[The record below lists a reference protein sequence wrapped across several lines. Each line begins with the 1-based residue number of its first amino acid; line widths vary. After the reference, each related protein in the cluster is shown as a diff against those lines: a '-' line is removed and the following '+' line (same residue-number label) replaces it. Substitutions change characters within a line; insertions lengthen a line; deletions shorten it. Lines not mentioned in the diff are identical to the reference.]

1 MQTVVTTTQFLRKA
15 ESLFSQDDLDAL
27 VDFLAFNPRAGVEIV
42 GTGGFR
48 KLRYA
53 LPGRGKSGGAR
64 VIYFFFDEDVPLHL
78 VSCFAKN
85 EKDNI
90 SAADVNTLS
99 KISAA
104 IKAEA
109 RRRRS

>member
-1 MQTVVTTTQFLRKA
+1 VQTVVTTAQFLRKA
-15 ESLFSQDDLDAL
+15 EGIFSQADLEAL
-27 VDFLAFNPRAGVEIV
+27 IDFLAFNPKAGVEIV

-48 KLRYA
+48 KLRFA

-64 VIYFFFDEDVPLHL
+64 VIYFFFDEGVPIHL

-85 EKDNI
+85 DQANI

>member
-1 MQTVVTTTQFLRKA
+1 MQTVVTTSHFLRKA
-15 ESLFSQDDLDAL
+15 ESLFSRADLDAL
-27 VDFLAFNPRAGVEIV
+27 VDFLAFHPRAGVEIV

-64 VIYFFFDEDVPLHL
+64 VIYFFFDEDVPLLL

-109 RRRRS
+109 RQRRS